1 MSTPVNPKK
10 ISLKISLKK
19 WLPWLDILALLTW
32 GILFCKYWLTGQLKL
47 LIHPNY
53 IPLAAITGIL
63 LLFIASLKISQVNRQ
78 RKHKT
83 TDNLIESV
91 EHITLFPV
99 GWGSSLLIVTAI
111 LGLVI
116 SPQVLTSQAALQ
128 RGISES
134 LPLLR
139 EQTQLFRT
147 NTNSEERSIVDW
159 VRTLNTYPEPDA
171 YTGQKAKFSGFVVY
185 LDELPDNYL
194 VLSRFIITCCAVDAY
209 PVGIPLKLSQS
220 RSNYPADTWLQVEGQ
235 MITEN
240 LPITSQNSQ
249 EKGENKRQLVL
260 NTTSIVKIPTP
271 SDPYDYAKH

>member
-1 MSTPVNPKK
+1 MINPVNPKK
-10 ISLKISLKK
+10 ISLKTSFKK

-53 IPLAAITGIL
+53 IPLAAIAGIL
-63 LLFIASLKISQVNRQ
+63 LLFIAGLKIAQIDRQ
-78 RKHKT
+78 RGNKAASNPS
-83 TDNLIESV
+83 DSI

-99 GWGSSLLIVTAI
+99 GWGSSLLIITAV
-111 LGLVI
+111 LGLII

-139 EQTQLFRT
+139 EQTQLFRIDS
-147 NTNSEERSIVDW
+147 NSEERTIVDW
-159 VRTLNTYPEPDA
+159 VRTLNAYPEPDA
-171 YTGQKAKFSGFVVY
+171 YTGQKAKFSGFVVH
-185 LDELPDNYL
+185 LNELPEKYI

-209 PVGIPLKLSQS
+209 PVGIPLKLPQN
-220 RSNYPADTWLQVEGQ
+220 RSNYPADTWLQVEGT
-235 MITEN
+235 MTTEN
-240 LPITSQNSQ
+240 LPITSQNTE

-260 NTTSIVKIPTP
+260 NTTTIVKIPTP
-271 SDPYDYAKH
+271 KDPYDYAQN